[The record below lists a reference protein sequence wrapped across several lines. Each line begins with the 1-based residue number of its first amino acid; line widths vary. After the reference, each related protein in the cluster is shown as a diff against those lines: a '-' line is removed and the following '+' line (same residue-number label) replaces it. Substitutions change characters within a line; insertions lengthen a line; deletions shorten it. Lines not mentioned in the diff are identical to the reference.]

1 MSDVF
6 LCLMEKCVFF
16 ILRFRNIKDASN
28 ISDRITRPNGGYMAK
43 KEENIPAKTV
53 DSLFKKVA
61 NLIEQ
66 ARVRVATAMN
76 VAEVYTKYQIGRYIV
91 EEEQSG
97 KVRAEYGKQV
107 LKGLSERL
115 TKRFGD
121 GWSIESLTLCRKFF
135 SVYSNFVNTV
145 YEFDTSASRK
155 AENDQQRISNSTDR
169 VRQMPEF
176 TLSWS
181 HYQVLMRIKN
191 AEERRFY
198 EIEATSGNW
207 SVRELQR
214 QYSSSLYER
223 LALSRDK
230 ESVARLSQVGNM
242 VQKPEDIIKNPITL
256 EFVGLKPDTSY
267 SESNLESAVISKMQE
282 FLLELGKGFLFESRQ
297 KRFTFDEDDYYVD
310 LVLYNRLLQC
320 YVLVDL
326 KVDKLTH
333 QDLGQ
338 MQMYVNYYDRY
349 VKQNFEKPT
358 IGILLCKEK
367 KDALVKLTL
376 PEDANIYA
384 SAYELYLPDKKL
396 LQAKVKQWINE
407 FENQKGK

>member
-1 MSDVF
+1 
-6 LCLMEKCVFF
+6 
-16 ILRFRNIKDASN
+16 
-28 ISDRITRPNGGYMAK
+28 MAK
-43 KEENIPAKTV
+43 KKENVPAKAV
-53 DSLFKKVA
+53 ESLFNKVS

-97 KVRAEYGKQV
+97 KQRAEYGKQV
-107 LKGLSERL
+107 LEGLSERL
-115 TKRFGD
+115 TARYGD
-121 GWSIESLTLCRKFF
+121 GWS
-135 SVYSNFVNTV
+135 YSNLRQVRQFFLV
-145 YEFDTSASRK
+145 YGNLTDSVC
-155 AENDQQRISNSTDR
+155 QISNT
-169 VRQMPEF
+169 QNF

-191 AEERRFY
+191 ADERRFY

-214 QYSSSLYER
+214 QYGSSLYER

-230 ESVARLSQVGNM
+230 EQVARLSRVGN
-242 VQKPEDIIKNPITL
+242 VVEKPEDIIKNPVTL
-256 EFVGLKPDTSY
+256 EFVGLKPDASY
-267 SESNLESAVISKMQE
+267 SESNLESAIIGKLQE
-282 FLLELGKGFLFESRQ
+282 FLLELGKGFLFEARQ
-297 KRFTFDEDDYYVD
+297 KRFSFDEDDYYVD

-349 VKQNFEKPT
+349 VKQDFEKPT

-367 KDALVKLTL
+367 KDTLVKLTL

-396 LQAKVKQWINE
+396 LQTKVKEWVNE
-407 FENQKGK
+407 FESTNATCSRS

>member
-1 MSDVF
+1 
-6 LCLMEKCVFF
+6 
-16 ILRFRNIKDASN
+16 
-28 ISDRITRPNGGYMAK
+28 MAK
-43 KEENIPAKTV
+43 NKENIPAKTV
-53 DSLFKKVA
+53 ESLFNKVA

-66 ARVRVATAMN
+66 ARARVATAMN

-97 KVRAEYGKQV
+97 KKRAEYGKQV
-107 LKGLSERL
+107 LEGLSERL
-115 TKRFGD
+115 TAHYGD
-121 GWSIESLTLCRKFF
+121 GWS
-135 SVYSNFVNTV
+135 YSNL
-145 YEFDTSASRK
+145 R
-155 AENDQQRISNSTDR
+155 Q
-169 VRQMPEF
+169 VRQFFLTYSDLTDTVCQISDTPNF

-191 AEERRFY
+191 DEERRFY
-198 EIEATSGNW
+198 EIEATSENW

-214 QYSSSLYER
+214 QYGSSLYER
-223 LALSRDK
+223 LALSQDK
-230 ESVARLSQVGNM
+230 EKVARLSQVGN
-242 VQKPEDIIKNPITL
+242 VVEKPEDIIKNPVTL
-256 EFVGLKPDTSY
+256 EFVGLKPDASY
-267 SESNLESAVISKMQE
+267 SETSLETAIINKLQE

-297 KRFTFDEDDYYVD
+297 KRFSFDEDNYYVD

-349 VKQNFEKPT
+349 VKQDFEKPT

-376 PEDANIYA
+376 PKDANIYA
-384 SAYELYLPDKKL
+384 SVYELYLPDKKL
-396 LQAKVKQWINE
+396 LQAKVKEWINE
-407 FENQKGK
+407 FENK

>member
-1 MSDVF
+1 MV
-6 LCLMEKCVFF
+6 K
-16 ILRFRNIKDASN
+16 NK
-28 ISDRITRPNGGYMAK
+28 
-43 KEENIPAKTV
+43 ENIPAKMV
-53 DSLFKKVA
+53 ESLFNKVA

-66 ARVRVATAMN
+66 ARARVATAMN

-97 KVRAEYGKQV
+97 KKRAEYGKQV
-107 LKGLSERL
+107 LEGLSERL
-115 TKRFGD
+115 TAHYGD
-121 GWSIESLTLCRKFF
+121 GWS
-135 SVYSNFVNTV
+135 YSNL
-145 YEFDTSASRK
+145 R
-155 AENDQQRISNSTDR
+155 Q
-169 VRQMPEF
+169 VRQFFLTYSNLTDTVCQISDTPNF
-176 TLSWS
+176 ILSWS

-191 AEERRFY
+191 DEERRFY

-214 QYSSSLYER
+214 QYGSSLYER
-223 LALSRDK
+223 LALSQDK
-230 ESVARLSQVGNM
+230 EKVARLSQVGN
-242 VQKPEDIIKNPITL
+242 VVEKPEDIIKNPVTL
-256 EFVGLKPDTSY
+256 EFVGLKPDASY
-267 SESNLESAVISKMQE
+267 SETSLETAIINKLQE

-297 KRFTFDEDDYYVD
+297 KRFSFDEDNYYVD

-349 VKQNFEKPT
+349 VKQDFEKPT

-376 PEDANIYA
+376 PKDANIYA
-384 SAYELYLPDKKL
+384 SVYELYLPDKKL
-396 LQAKVKQWINE
+396 LQAKVKEWINE
-407 FENQKGK
+407 FENK

>member
-1 MSDVF
+1 
-6 LCLMEKCVFF
+6 
-16 ILRFRNIKDASN
+16 
-28 ISDRITRPNGGYMAK
+28 MAK
-43 KEENIPAKTV
+43 KIEKNPAKMV
-53 DSLFKKVA
+53 ESLFKKVT

-107 LKGLSERL
+107 LEGLSEQL
-115 TKRFGD
+115 MKRYEE
-121 GWSIESLTLCRKFF
+121 GWTVDTLKRCRFF
-135 SVYSNFVNTV
+135 YKVYG
-145 YEFDTSASRK
+145 
-155 AENDQQRISNSTDR
+155 ST
-169 VRQMPEF
+169 QIGATLLPQSGNMPKF

-181 HYQVLMRIKN
+181 HYLVLMRIKN
-191 AEERRFY
+191 ADERRFY

-214 QYSSSLYER
+214 QYGSSLYER

-230 ESVARLSQVGNM
+230 DSVARLARVGN
-242 VQKPEDIIKNPITL
+242 VVEKPEDVIKNPVTL
-256 EFVGLKPDTSY
+256 EFIGLKPDASY
-267 SESNLESAVISKMQE
+267 SETNLETAIIGKMQE
-282 FLLELGKGFLFESRQ
+282 FLLELGKGFLFEARQ
-297 KRFTFDEDDYYVD
+297 KRFSFDEDDYYVD

-326 KVDKLTH
+326 KIDKLTH

-349 VKQNFEKPT
+349 VKQDFEKPT
-358 IGILLCKEK
+358 IGIVLCKEK
-367 KDALVKLTL
+367 KDALVELTL
-376 PEDANIYA
+376 PKNANIYA
-384 SAYELYLPDKKL
+384 SAYELYLPDKKI

-407 FENQKGK
+407 FESQKNV

>member
-1 MSDVF
+1 
-6 LCLMEKCVFF
+6 
-16 ILRFRNIKDASN
+16 
-28 ISDRITRPNGGYMAK
+28 MAK
-43 KEENIPAKTV
+43 NIENNPAKTV
-53 DSLFKKVA
+53 ESLFKKVST
-61 NLIEQ
+61 LIEQ

-76 VAEVYTKYQIGRYIV
+76 VAEVYTKYQVGRYIV
-91 EEEQSG
+91 EEEQFG
-97 KVRAEYGKQV
+97 KARAEYGKQV

-115 TKRFGD
+115 TARFGE
-121 GWSIESLTLCRKFF
+121 GWSVESLTLCRKFF

-145 YEFDTSASRK
+145 YEIEKNGS
-155 AENDQQRISNSTDR
+155 SNLET
-169 VRQMPEF
+169 MPKF

-181 HYQVLMRIKN
+181 HYQILMRIKN

-214 QYSSSLYER
+214 QYGSSLYER

-230 ESVARLSQVGNM
+230 ESVARLARVGN
-242 VQKPEDIIKNPITL
+242 VIEKPEDIIKNPVTL
-256 EFVGLKPDTSY
+256 EFVGLKPDASY

-349 VKQNFEKPT
+349 VKQDFEKPT

-367 KDALVKLTL
+367 KDALVELTL
-376 PEDANIYA
+376 PKDANIYA

-407 FENQKGK
+407 FETQKKN

>member
-1 MSDVF
+1 
-6 LCLMEKCVFF
+6 
-16 ILRFRNIKDASN
+16 
-28 ISDRITRPNGGYMAK
+28 MAK
-43 KEENIPAKTV
+43 NNEKNPAKTV
-53 DSLFKKVA
+53 ETLFKKVA

-76 VAEVYTKYQIGRYIV
+76 VAEVYTKFQIGRYIV

-115 TKRFGD
+115 TESFGD
-121 GWSIESLTLCRKFF
+121 GWSIENLTLFRKFF
-135 SVYSNFVNTV
+135 TVYSNFVITD
-145 YEFDTSASRK
+145 YEISDKKEGRLLPNLTDTICRI
-155 AENDQQRISNSTDR
+155 ENDNQRLSNPATP
-169 VRQMPEF
+169 VF
-176 TLSWS
+176 TLSWT
-181 HYQVLMRIKN
+181 HYLVLMRIKN
-191 AEERRFY
+191 ADERRFY

-214 QYSSSLYER
+214 QYGSSLYER

-230 ESVARLSQVGNM
+230 ESVARLARVGN
-242 VQKPEDIIKNPITL
+242 VVEKPEDVIKNPVTL
-256 EFVGLKPDTSY
+256 EFIGLKPDASY
-267 SESNLESAVISKMQE
+267 SETNLESAIIGKMQE
-282 FLLELGKGFLFESRQ
+282 FLLELGKGFLFEARQ
-297 KRFTFDEDDYYVD
+297 KRFSFDEDDYYVD

-326 KVDKLTH
+326 KIDKLTH

-349 VKQNFEKPT
+349 VKQDFEKPT
-358 IGILLCKEK
+358 IGIVLCKEK

-376 PEDANIYA
+376 PKDANIYA
-384 SAYELYLPDKKL
+384 SAYELYLPDKTL
-396 LQAKVKQWINE
+396 LQAKVKQWISE
-407 FENQKGK
+407 FEFTERRQTVSD

>member
-1 MSDVF
+1 
-6 LCLMEKCVFF
+6 
-16 ILRFRNIKDASN
+16 
-28 ISDRITRPNGGYMAK
+28 MAK
-43 KEENIPAKTV
+43 NIEKNPAKTV
-53 DSLFKKVA
+53 ESLFKKVA

-66 ARVRVATAMN
+66 ARARVATAMN

-97 KVRAEYGKQV
+97 KVRAEYGKKV

-115 TKRFGD
+115 TARFSD
-121 GWSIESLTLCRKFF
+121 GWSIETLTLCRKFF
-135 SVYSNFVNTV
+135 CVYSNFVNTV
-145 YEFDTSASRK
+145 YEIDAPASRK
-155 AENDQQRISNSTDR
+155 AENDRQCISNLKDS
-169 VRQMPEF
+169 VCQMPEF

-191 AEERRFY
+191 ADERRFY

-214 QYSSSLYER
+214 QYGSSLYER

-230 ESVARLSQVGNM
+230 ESVARLARVGN
-242 VQKPEDIIKNPITL
+242 VVEKPEDVIKNPVTL
-256 EFVGLKPDTSY
+256 EFIGLKPDASY
-267 SESNLESAVISKMQE
+267 SETNLESAIIGKMQE
-282 FLLELGKGFLFESRQ
+282 FLLELGKGFLFEARQ
-297 KRFTFDEDDYYVD
+297 KRFSFDEDDYYVD

-326 KVDKLTH
+326 KIDKLTH

-349 VKQNFEKPT
+349 VKQDFEKPT
-358 IGILLCKEK
+358 IGIVLCKEK

-376 PEDANIYA
+376 PKDANIYA
-384 SAYELYLPDKKL
+384 SAYELYLPNKKL

-407 FENQKGK
+407 FESVENGRN

>member
-1 MSDVF
+1 MTKNI
-6 LCLMEKCVFF
+6 EK
-16 ILRFRNIKDASN
+16 N
-28 ISDRITRPNGGYMAK
+28 
-43 KEENIPAKTV
+43 PAKTV
-53 DSLFKKVA
+53 ESLFKKVA

-97 KVRAEYGKQV
+97 KVRAEYGKKV

-115 TKRFGD
+115 TARFSD
-121 GWSIESLTLCRKFF
+121 GWSIETLTLCRKFF
-135 SVYSNFVNTV
+135 CVYSNFVNTV
-145 YEFDTSASRK
+145 YEIDAPASRK
-155 AENDQQRISNSTDR
+155 AENDRQCISNLKDG
-169 VRQMPEF
+169 VCQMPEF

-191 AEERRFY
+191 ADERRFY

-214 QYSSSLYER
+214 QYGSSLYER

-230 ESVARLSQVGNM
+230 ESVARLARVGN
-242 VQKPEDIIKNPITL
+242 VVEKPEDVIKNPVTL
-256 EFVGLKPDTSY
+256 EFIGLKPDASY
-267 SESNLESAVISKMQE
+267 SETNLESAIIGKMQE
-282 FLLELGKGFLFESRQ
+282 FLLELGKGFLFEARQ
-297 KRFTFDEDDYYVD
+297 KRFSFDEDDYYVD

-326 KVDKLTH
+326 KIDKLTH

-349 VKQNFEKPT
+349 VKQDFEKPT
-358 IGILLCKEK
+358 IGIVLCKEK

-376 PEDANIYA
+376 PKDANIYA
-384 SAYELYLPDKKL
+384 SAYELYLPNKKL

-407 FENQKGK
+407 FESVENGRN

>member
-1 MSDVF
+1 MPDVF
-6 LCLMEKCVFF
+6 LRLMEKCVFF
-16 ILRFRNIKDASN
+16 YFDFRDKGDASN
-28 ISDRITRPNGGYMAK
+28 INQPRTRLHGGCMAK
-43 KEENIPAKTV
+43 KKENVPAKAV
-53 DSLFKKVA
+53 ESLFNKVS

-66 ARVRVATAMN
+66 ARVRVAAAMN

-97 KVRAEYGKQV
+97 KQRAEYGKQV
-107 LKGLSERL
+107 LEGLSERL
-115 TKRFGD
+115 TARYGD
-121 GWSIESLTLCRKFF
+121 GWS
-135 SVYSNFVNTV
+135 YSNLRQVRQFFLV
-145 YEFDTSASRK
+145 YGNLTISDC
-155 AENDQQRISNSTDR
+155 QISNPPD
-169 VRQMPEF
+169 F
-176 TLSWS
+176 TLSWT
-181 HYQVLMRIKN
+181 HYLVLMRIKN
-191 AEERRFY
+191 ADERRFY

-214 QYSSSLYER
+214 QYGSSLYER

-230 ESVARLSQVGNM
+230 EQVARLSRVGN
-242 VQKPEDIIKNPITL
+242 VVEKPEDIIKNPVTL
-256 EFVGLKPDTSY
+256 EFVGLKPDASY
-267 SESNLESAVISKMQE
+267 SESNLESAIIGKLQE
-282 FLLELGKGFLFESRQ
+282 FLLELGKGFLFEARQ
-297 KRFTFDEDDYYVD
+297 KRFSFDEDDYYVD

-349 VKQNFEKPT
+349 VKQDFEKPT

-367 KDALVKLTL
+367 KDTLVKLTL
-376 PEDANIYA
+376 PDDANIYA

-396 LQAKVKQWINE
+396 LQAKVKEWVNE
-407 FENQKGK
+407 FENAR

>member
-1 MSDVF
+1 MR
-6 LCLMEKCVFF
+6 LFF
-16 ILRFRNIKDASN
+16 ISIFGIKGTPLTSTRRFRGKKEAN
-28 ISDRITRPNGGYMAK
+28 MAK
-43 KEENIPAKTV
+43 KKEYVPAKAV
-53 DSLFKKVA
+53 ESLFNKVS

-97 KVRAEYGKQV
+97 KKRAEYGKQV
-107 LKGLSERL
+107 LEGLSERL
-115 TKRFGD
+115 TARYGD
-121 GWSIESLTLCRKFF
+121 GWS
-135 SVYSNFVNTV
+135 YSNLRQVRQFFLV
-145 YEFDTSASRK
+145 YGNLTISDC
-155 AENDQQRISNSTDR
+155 QISNPPD
-169 VRQMPEF
+169 F
-176 TLSWS
+176 TLSWT
-181 HYQVLMRIKN
+181 HYLVLMRIKN
-191 AEERRFY
+191 ADERRFY

-214 QYSSSLYER
+214 QYGSSLYER

-230 ESVARLSQVGNM
+230 EQVARLSRVGN
-242 VQKPEDIIKNPITL
+242 VVEKPEDIIKNPVTL
-256 EFVGLKPDTSY
+256 EFVGLKPDASY
-267 SESNLESAVISKMQE
+267 SESNLESAIIGKLQE
-282 FLLELGKGFLFESRQ
+282 FLLELGKGFLFEARQ
-297 KRFTFDEDDYYVD
+297 KRFSFDEDDYYVD

-349 VKQNFEKPT
+349 VKQDFEKPT

-367 KDALVKLTL
+367 KDTLVKLTL
-376 PEDANIYA
+376 PDDANIYA

-396 LQAKVKQWINE
+396 LQAKVKEWVNE
-407 FENQKGK
+407 FENAR

>member
-1 MSDVF
+1 
-6 LCLMEKCVFF
+6 
-16 ILRFRNIKDASN
+16 
-28 ISDRITRPNGGYMAK
+28 MAK
-43 KEENIPAKTV
+43 NKENIPAKTV
-53 DSLFKKVA
+53 ESLFNKVA

-66 ARVRVATAMN
+66 ARARVATAMN

-97 KVRAEYGKQV
+97 KKRAEYGKQV
-107 LKGLSERL
+107 LEGLSERL
-115 TKRFGD
+115 TAHYGD
-121 GWSIESLTLCRKFF
+121 GWS
-135 SVYSNFVNTV
+135 YSNL
-145 YEFDTSASRK
+145 R
-155 AENDQQRISNSTDR
+155 Q
-169 VRQMPEF
+169 VRQFFLTYSDLTDTVCQISDTPNF

-191 AEERRFY
+191 DEERRFY
-198 EIEATSGNW
+198 EIEATSENW

-214 QYSSSLYER
+214 QYGSSLYER
-223 LALSRDK
+223 LALSQVK
-230 ESVARLSQVGNM
+230 EKVARLSQVGN
-242 VQKPEDIIKNPITL
+242 VVEKPEDIIKNPVTL
-256 EFVGLKPDTSY
+256 EFVGLKPDASY
-267 SESNLESAVISKMQE
+267 SETSLETAIINKLQE

-297 KRFTFDEDDYYVD
+297 KRFSFDEDNYYVD

-349 VKQNFEKPT
+349 VKQDFEKPT

-376 PEDANIYA
+376 PKDANIYA
-384 SAYELYLPDKKL
+384 SVYELYLPDKKL
-396 LQAKVKQWINE
+396 LQAKVKEWINE
-407 FENQKGK
+407 FENK

>member
-1 MSDVF
+1 
-6 LCLMEKCVFF
+6 
-16 ILRFRNIKDASN
+16 
-28 ISDRITRPNGGYMAK
+28 MAK
-43 KEENIPAKTV
+43 NKENIPAKTV
-53 DSLFKKVA
+53 KSLFNKVA

-66 ARVRVATAMN
+66 ARARVATAMN

-97 KVRAEYGKQV
+97 KKRAEYGKQV
-107 LKGLSERL
+107 LECLSERL
-115 TKRFGD
+115 TAHYGD
-121 GWSIESLTLCRKFF
+121 GWS
-135 SVYSNFVNTV
+135 YSNL
-145 YEFDTSASRK
+145 R
-155 AENDQQRISNSTDR
+155 Q
-169 VRQMPEF
+169 VRQFFLTYSNLTDTVCQISDTPNF

-191 AEERRFY
+191 DEERRFY

-214 QYSSSLYER
+214 QYGSSLYER
-223 LALSRDK
+223 LALSQDK
-230 ESVARLSQVGNM
+230 EKVARLSQVGN
-242 VQKPEDIIKNPITL
+242 VVEKPEDIIKNPVTL
-256 EFVGLKPDTSY
+256 EFVGLKPDASY
-267 SESNLESAVISKMQE
+267 SETSLETAIINKLQE

-297 KRFTFDEDDYYVD
+297 KRFSFDEDNYYVD

-349 VKQNFEKPT
+349 VKQDFEKPT

-376 PEDANIYA
+376 PKDANIYA
-384 SAYELYLPDKKL
+384 SVYELYLPDKKL
-396 LQAKVKQWINE
+396 LQAKVKEWINE
-407 FENQKGK
+407 FENK

>member
-1 MSDVF
+1 
-6 LCLMEKCVFF
+6 
-16 ILRFRNIKDASN
+16 
-28 ISDRITRPNGGYMAK
+28 MAK
-43 KEENIPAKTV
+43 KVEKNPTKTV
-53 DSLFKKVA
+53 ESLFKKVA
-61 NLIEQ
+61 GLIEQ
-66 ARVRVATAMN
+66 ARAKVASAMN

-91 EEEQSG
+91 EEEQAG

-107 LKGLSERL
+107 LEGLSERL
-115 TKRFGD
+115 TKHFGN
-121 GWSIESLTLCRKFF
+121 GWSYSNLRQVRQFF
-135 SVYSNFVNTV
+135 MVYSNLTIT
-145 YEFDTSASRK
+145 DCQI
-155 AENDQQRISNSTDR
+155 ENNQQCISNLETPS
-169 VRQMPEF
+169 F
-176 TLSWS
+176 SLSWT
-181 HYQVLMRIKN
+181 HYLVLMRIKN
-191 AEERRFY
+191 ADERRFY

-214 QYSSSLYER
+214 QYNSSLYER

-230 ESVARLSQVGNM
+230 DSVIRLSRVGNT
-242 VQKPEDIIKNPITL
+242 VEKPEDIIKNPVTL
-256 EFVGLKPDTSY
+256 EFIGLKPDASY
-267 SESNLESAVISKMQE
+267 SESSLESAVIGKMQE

-338 MQMYVNYYDRY
+338 MQMYVNYYDRF
-349 VKQNFEKPT
+349 VKQDFEKPT

-367 KDALVKLTL
+367 KDTLVKLTL

-384 SAYELYLPDKKL
+384 SAYELYLPDKKI
-396 LQAKVKQWINE
+396 LQAKVKQWIKE
-407 FENQKGK
+407 FEDGSPL

>member
-1 MSDVF
+1 
-6 LCLMEKCVFF
+6 
-16 ILRFRNIKDASN
+16 
-28 ISDRITRPNGGYMAK
+28 MAK
-43 KEENIPAKTV
+43 KKENVPAKAV
-53 DSLFKKVA
+53 ESLFNKVS

-66 ARVRVATAMN
+66 ARVRVAAAMN

-97 KVRAEYGKQV
+97 NKRAEYGKQV
-107 LKGLSERL
+107 LEGLSKRL
-115 TKRFGD
+115 TERYGD
-121 GWSIESLTLCRKFF
+121 GWS
-135 SVYSNFVNTV
+135 YSNLRQVRQFFLV
-145 YEFDTSASRK
+145 YGNLTDSVC
-155 AENDQQRISNSTDR
+155 QISNT
-169 VRQMPEF
+169 QNF

-191 AEERRFY
+191 ADERRFY

-214 QYSSSLYER
+214 QYGSSLYER

-230 ESVARLSQVGNM
+230 EQVARLSRVGN
-242 VQKPEDIIKNPITL
+242 VVEKPEDIIKNPVTL
-256 EFVGLKPDTSY
+256 EFVGLKPDASY
-267 SESNLESAVISKMQE
+267 SESNLESAIIGKLQE
-282 FLLELGKGFLFESRQ
+282 FLLELGKGFLFEARQ
-297 KRFTFDEDDYYVD
+297 KRFSFDEDDYYVD

-349 VKQNFEKPT
+349 VKQDFEKPT

-367 KDALVKLTL
+367 KDTLVKLTL

-396 LQAKVKQWINE
+396 LQAKVKEWVNE
-407 FENQKGK
+407 FELKANSRS

>member
-1 MSDVF
+1 MV
-6 LCLMEKCVFF
+6 K
-16 ILRFRNIKDASN
+16 NK
-28 ISDRITRPNGGYMAK
+28 
-43 KEENIPAKTV
+43 ENIPAKTV
-53 DSLFKKVA
+53 ESLFNKVA

-66 ARVRVATAMN
+66 ARARVATAMN

-97 KVRAEYGKQV
+97 KKRAEYGKQV
-107 LKGLSERL
+107 LECLSERL
-115 TKRFGD
+115 TAHYGD
-121 GWSIESLTLCRKFF
+121 GWS
-135 SVYSNFVNTV
+135 YSNLRQIRQFFLTYSNLTDTV
-145 YEFDTSASRK
+145 CQISDTP
-155 AENDQQRISNSTDR
+155 N
-169 VRQMPEF
+169 F

-191 AEERRFY
+191 DEERRFY

-214 QYSSSLYER
+214 QYGSSLYER
-223 LALSRDK
+223 LALSQDK
-230 ESVARLSQVGNM
+230 EKVARLSQVGN
-242 VQKPEDIIKNPITL
+242 VVEKPEDIIKNPVTL
-256 EFVGLKPDTSY
+256 EFVGLKPDASY
-267 SESNLESAVISKMQE
+267 SETSLETAIINKLQE

-297 KRFTFDEDDYYVD
+297 KRFSFDEDNYYVD

-349 VKQNFEKPT
+349 VKQDFEKPT

-376 PEDANIYA
+376 PKDANIYA
-384 SAYELYLPDKKL
+384 SVYELYLPDKKL
-396 LQAKVKQWINE
+396 LQAKVKEWINE
-407 FENQKGK
+407 FENK

>member
-1 MSDVF
+1 
-6 LCLMEKCVFF
+6 
-16 ILRFRNIKDASN
+16 
-28 ISDRITRPNGGYMAK
+28 MAK
-43 KEENIPAKTV
+43 NIEKNPAKTV
-53 DSLFKKVA
+53 ESLFKKVA

-97 KVRAEYGKQV
+97 KVRAEYGKKV

-115 TKRFGD
+115 TARFSD
-121 GWSIESLTLCRKFF
+121 GWSIETLTLCRKFF
-135 SVYSNFVNTV
+135 CVYSNFVNTV
-145 YEFDTSASRK
+145 YEIDAPASRK
-155 AENDQQRISNSTDR
+155 AENDRQCISNLKDS
-169 VRQMPEF
+169 VCQMPEF

-191 AEERRFY
+191 ADERRFY

-214 QYSSSLYER
+214 QYGSSLYER

-230 ESVARLSQVGNM
+230 ESVARLARVGN
-242 VQKPEDIIKNPITL
+242 VVEKPEDVIKNPVTL
-256 EFVGLKPDTSY
+256 EFIGLKPDASY
-267 SESNLESAVISKMQE
+267 SETNLESAIIGKMQE
-282 FLLELGKGFLFESRQ
+282 FLLELGKGFLFEARQ
-297 KRFTFDEDDYYVD
+297 KRFSFDEDDYYVD

-326 KVDKLTH
+326 KIDKLTH

-349 VKQNFEKPT
+349 VKQDFEKPT
-358 IGILLCKEK
+358 IGIVLCKEK

-376 PEDANIYA
+376 PKDANIYA
-384 SAYELYLPDKKL
+384 SAYELYLPNKKL

-407 FENQKGK
+407 FESVENGRN